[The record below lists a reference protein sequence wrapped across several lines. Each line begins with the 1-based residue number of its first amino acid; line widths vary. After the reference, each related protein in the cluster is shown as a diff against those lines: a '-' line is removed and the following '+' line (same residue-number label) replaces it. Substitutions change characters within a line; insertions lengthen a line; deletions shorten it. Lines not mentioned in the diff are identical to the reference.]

1 MHGQIDAPYYKGPGG
16 GSKTNDTGAD
26 NTVHNSG
33 GTPGHSVPQRPIPGP
48 ESTGGPVSLKKALA
62 PKSGSSV
69 TGAGPGLPN
78 RNTTAAG
85 SVR

>member
-1 MHGQIDAPYYKGPGG
+1 MHGQIGGPYYKGKGPSGTNVPHVGNTVNNSPGG
-16 GSKTNDTGAD
+16 
-26 NTVHNSG
+26 
-33 GTPGHSVPQRPIPGP
+33 PGESLPQKPIPGP
-48 ESTGGPVSLKKALA
+48 ESTGGPISLKKALA

-69 TGAGPGLPN
+69 NGAGPGMPN